1 MSEGSNGGTA
11 TSHPQQPTS
20 GASLAGLDSTDIPGL
35 EILVI
40 DEIANWIFSPQN
52 PGQGYSGE
60 HGGAVV
66 TAVLKAVQGSSG
78 FRPER
83 IPEESPA
90 VTVMR
95 ARLLSGIREIGSN
108 PEALSM
114 FVITLMPAVISE
126 LERRSGDPTSQVY
139 WLYCYSLLV
148 LAGGRLGR
156 LDQDLMPGIMESFDS
171 WNELM
176 SQGYTLPWRAA

>member
-1 MSEGSNGGTA
+1 MSENTNGGTTA
-11 TSHPQQPTS
+11 SQPQPRT
-20 GASLAGLDSTDIPGL
+20 GASLAGLTITDIPAV

-40 DEIANWIFSPQN
+40 DEIANWIFSPEN
-52 PGQGYSGE
+52 PGKGYSGE

-66 TAVLKAVQGSSG
+66 TAVLKAVQNSAG
-78 FRPER
+78 FRPAR
-83 IPEESPA
+83 VPESLPVLTA
-90 VTVMR
+90 MR
-95 ARLLSGIREIGSN
+95 SRLLSGIHEIGGN

-126 LERRSGDPTSQVY
+126 LERRSGDPASQVY

-156 LDQDLMPGIMESFDS
+156 LDQDLMPAIMASFDS

-176 SQGYTLPWRAA
+176 SAGYTLPWRAA